1 MKAFTT
7 IKQSR
12 MKNRTI
18 SLPAV
23 ILFITLNC
31 CLFFWLS
38 CAHDIIDYESVDQI
52 VYSQHVQPIFKT
64 NCLSSGCHN
73 SRDRANG
80 LDLTSWESLIRG
92 SDFGAVIISGHAEH
106 SHLVE
111 HLEGEREPR
120 MPLNRKPLPEE
131 QIEFI
136 ARWLEEGAR
145 NDAGLRPYE
154 NINKKV
160 YVSNQGDDLISVISA
175 EHNIVTRLLPVGDSP
190 ALDVPHNL
198 FVDAQQRF
206 LYVSLIG
213 SGEIW
218 KFDAATD
225 AFVGKAPAGNASAN
239 VVVSPEG
246 SKAYVTNWDI
256 TNPNGR
262 AVQVIDTA
270 TLTKIQQINVGLAPH
285 GISFSHD
292 GKFIYVTNYLSD
304 SVSIL
309 NAADNTETA
318 RVLLAPD
325 VNPVRSSKYQPLQV
339 ALTPDDRFAYVT
351 CFASDEVRVIDTAA
365 KNVIAAVRVGKA
377 PFLLEVTPDG
387 RFVYVANQQSDNMSV
402 IRVADNQAVATIES
416 PSFANPHGIAF
427 TSDGRYAY
435 VTNENLSGDYN
446 PHHPTEHGGK
456 TGNVM
461 VIDTKTLQVVKTIE
475 VEADPTGIAVVER

>member
-1 MKAFTT
+1 MKERLFSFPVAIFFF
-7 IKQSR
+7 
-12 MKNRTI
+12 I
-18 SLPAV
+18 SN
-23 ILFITLNC
+23 F
-31 CLFFWLS
+31 CLFFLLS
-38 CAHDIIDYESVDQI
+38 CSHDLIDYASVDQI
-52 VYSQHVQPIFKT
+52 VYSQHVQPIFKS

-92 SDFGAVIISGHAEH
+92 SDYGAVIISGHAEH

-111 HLEGEREPR
+111 HLEGEAEPR
-120 MPLNRKPLPEE
+120 MPLNRQPLPEE

-136 ARWLEEGAR
+136 ARWVEEGAR
-145 NDAGLRPYE
+145 NDAGQRPYE
-154 NINKKV
+154 NIAKKV
-160 YVSNQGDDLISVISA
+160 YVSNQGDDLIAVIST

-198 FVDAQQRF
+198 FVDPQKCF

-218 KFDAATD
+218 KFDTITD
-225 AFVGKAPAGNASAN
+225 SFIGKAPAGNASAN
-239 VVVSPEG
+239 VVVNPDG

-270 TLTKIQQINVGLAPH
+270 MLTKIQQINVGLAPH
-285 GISFSHD
+285 GINFSHD
-292 GKFIYVTNYLSD
+292 GRLIYVTNYLSD
-304 SVSIL
+304 SISIL
-309 NAADNTETA
+309 NAADNTEVA

-339 ALTPDDRFAYVT
+339 ALTPDDRFAYVS
-351 CFASDEVRVIDTAA
+351 CYASAEVRVMDTAA
-365 KNVIAAVRVGKA
+365 QNVIAAVPVGKA

-387 RFVYVANQQSDNMSV
+387 QFVYVANQQSNNMSV
-402 IRVADNQAVATIES
+402 IRVADNQVVTTIES
-416 PSFANPHGIAF
+416 SAFANPHGIAF
-427 TSDGRYAY
+427 TPDGRYAY

-446 PHHPTEHGGK
+446 SHHPTEHGGNH
-456 TGNVM
+456 GNVL
-461 VIDTKTLQVVKTIE
+461 VIDTATFRVIKTIE
-475 VEADPTGIAVVER
+475 VEVDPTGVAAVER